1 MKKLN
6 KVHRWLPLL
15 IGIFSVLIVSALMT
29 WEDKTMHSWSF
40 VKMWLVTASGP
51 FGGMV
56 TLALPTARG
65 KVIFMG
71 IPNLLALFSYSAKPS
86 KGTMV
91 ITVIGFILWQ
101 FWGWG
106 MARMGI

>member
-1 MKKLN
+1 MKKIN
-6 KVHRWLPLL
+6 KVYRWLPLL
-15 IGIFSVLIVSALMT
+15 IGICSVLIVSALLT

-51 FGGMV
+51 FGGIV
-56 TLALPTARG
+56 TLAFPDARG
-65 KVIFMG
+65 KAVVWG
-71 IPNLLALFSYSAKPS
+71 ALNLLALLAYSIKPS
-86 KGTMV
+86 KYTIV

-101 FWGWG
+101 FWGWA

>member
-1 MKKLN
+1 MKKSS
-6 KVHRWLPLL
+6 KIHRWLPLL
-15 IGIFSVLIVSALMT
+15 IGICSVLIVSALLT

-40 VKMWLVTASGP
+40 VRMWLVTASGP
-51 FGGMV
+51 FGGIV
-56 TLALPTARG
+56 TLAFPIARE
-65 KVIFMG
+65 KAIVMG
-71 IPNLLALFSYSAKPS
+71 ILNLLALFSYSIRPS
-86 KGTMV
+86 KGTMI